1 MTVRAPSPAF
11 QQAVRSLTAE
21 GLELG
26 KIDRPQDEDSA
37 AASLASNGYVDV
49 HVGRSVE
56 ERLTIKQARDVQAIH
71 EGHES
76 LLTGASRKL
85 LEDMREIQR
94 HDQRFV
100 LYHGQSGFG
109 GFGRGD
115 YHAFNQTTVPFAMAF
130 AQIDANRSSGEG
142 TWGYHPTLGIVS
154 ADQADGQI
162 DRYVSSSALTRT
174 QVAYIADNYRA
185 QDRIAA
191 QR

>member
-1 MTVRAPSPAF
+1 MTIRAASPAF
-11 QQAVRSLTAE
+11 VEATRALTAE

-37 AASLASNGYVDV
+37 AVSLAGNGYVDV
-49 HVGRSVE
+49 HVGRTVE
-56 ERLTIKQARDVQAIH
+56 ERLTIKQAQDIQAVH
-71 EGHES
+71 EGHEERLS
-76 LLTGASRKL
+76 PTSRKL

-130 AQIDANRSSGEG
+130 AQIDANRGYGDG
-142 TWGYHPTLGIVS
+142 TWGYHPTLGIVAS
-154 ADQADGQI
+154 DQADGSI
-162 DRYVSSSALTRT
+162 DRYVSSAGLTRT
-174 QVAYIADNYRA
+174 QVAYLADNYRA